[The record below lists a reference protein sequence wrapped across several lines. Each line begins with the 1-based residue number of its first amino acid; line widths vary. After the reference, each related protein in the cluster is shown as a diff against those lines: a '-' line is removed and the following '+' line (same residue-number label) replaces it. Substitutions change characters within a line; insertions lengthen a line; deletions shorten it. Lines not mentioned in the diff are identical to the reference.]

1 MLQLSLEHGQPT
13 PLVEQ
18 IVGGIRDQ
26 IEDRILRPGM
36 RVPPIRR
43 LAETQGVSRFTVVE
57 AYDRLVALGY
67 LRSRRGSGFYV
78 APRQERSQTPL
89 PAPVDRAVDVA
100 WLMRQA
106 LDDRPGQIK
115 AGAGWLPC
123 EWLDADGLR
132 RHLRALSRRPDARL
146 TGYGTAQG
154 YLPLRQ
160 QLQVKLAEFGIGAP
174 PEQIV
179 LTDGATRA
187 LDIVARHLIKPG
199 DTVLVDDPGY
209 FNFFGNL
216 RLQGAKLVGVPR
228 ESDGPNVGEM
238 EALLAH
244 HRPKVF
250 FTQSVLHNPTG
261 ANLSP
266 AKAFRILQLAERHDF
281 HIIEDDTYADFHPH
295 TTTRLANLDQLQRV
309 ILIGSFSKTLSG
321 SLRVGFIAARAD
333 LAGEFTDVKTLTSV
347 SSSEFNEQLIYQM
360 LTDGHYRKY
369 AERLQAR
376 LAQATDACLRM
387 LERCGLEVY
396 LEPTGGVF
404 LWARPPGV
412 EDVAAL
418 ATRAASAGIM
428 LAPGKVFR
436 PQMQAS
442 PWLRLNVAF
451 ANHPALERFLGEA
464 LGG

>member
-18 IVGGIRDQ
+18 IVTGIRTQ

-78 APRQERSQTPL
+78 APRHERNEHRPA
-89 PAPVDRAVDVA
+89 APVDRAVDVA

-106 LDDRPGQIK
+106 LDDRPGQLK
-115 AGAGWLPC
+115 ASAGWLPC
-123 EWLDADGLR
+123 EWLDGDGLR

-146 TGYGTAQG
+146 TAYGTAQG

-179 LTDGATRA
+179 LTEGATRA

-216 RLQGAKLVGVPR
+216 RLLGAKLIGVPR
-228 ESDGPNVGEM
+228 TADGPEVEEM

-244 HRPKVF
+244 HRPKAF
-250 FTQSVLHNPTG
+250 FTHSVLHNPTG
-261 ANLSP
+261 ASLSP
-266 AKAFRILQLAERHDF
+266 AKAFRILQLADKHDF
-281 HIIEDDTYADFHPH
+281 YIIEDDTYADFHPH
-295 TTTRLANLDQLQRV
+295 TATRLANLDQLNRV
-309 ILIGSFSKTLSG
+309 IFIGSFSKTLSG
-321 SLRVGFIAARAD
+321 SLRVGFLAARPD
-333 LAGEFTDVKTLTSV
+333 LAAEFTDVKTLTSV

-360 LTDGHYRKY
+360 LTGGHYRKY
-369 AERLQAR
+369 VERLQGR
-376 LAQATDACLRM
+376 LAQATEASLRM
-387 LERCGLEVY
+387 LQRVGYEVFH
-396 LEPTGGVF
+396 EPKGGVF
-404 LWARPPGV
+404 LWARPPGID
-412 EDVAAL
+412 DVAAL
-418 ATRAASAGIM
+418 ATRAARAGIM

-451 ANHPALERFLGEA
+451 ATDPRLERFLAEA
-464 LGG
+464 R